1 MIEITA
7 EEIVKMAMDR
17 DSDLAEVYMKSSR
30 GISAEAKN
38 GNVEALEVSE
48 ERGISL
54 KVIRNGK
61 LGFSYTTDSDGIV
74 NMVDEAVRAAQWTG
88 ADEYIDIPGLAS
100 PEDVLIFDEN
110 IKNIKEDDVI
120 KDALLLEESALAFDE
135 QIKRVRKAEA
145 GAGTAITTIVNS
157 KGINVTYESS
167 YCSAYLTA
175 LAEDS
180 AGDSQMGWDYT
191 GSRRLSDID
200 IKHVGEEAARRAI
213 ELLGSRKISAMKV
226 PVILRP
232 SVAGEFLDILSASI
246 SAEAVQKQRS
256 FLAGKAGQKIIS
268 PLVEIIDDG
277 RMGWH
282 IGTRPVDDEGVPS
295 QSKTIISEGVLNG
308 YIHNTY
314 TAKKDGTVSTGNAV
328 RGGFKGLPGV
338 GVTNFYIKP
347 AENGETSGLVKSLSK
362 GIVILGAM
370 GVHTANPVSGDF
382 SIGISGLWIENGE
395 VAYPVKEAIVSGN
408 VLEMFKKVE
417 AVGDDLKFYGSTG
430 SPSLL
435 IGEMDISA

>member
-1 MIEITA
+1 MKEITA
-7 EEIVKMAMDR
+7 EEIIKMAIDKG
-17 DSDLAEVYMKSSR
+17 SDLAEVYMKSSR
-30 GISAEAKN
+30 GMSAEAKD
-38 GNVEALEVSE
+38 GAVEALEVSE
-48 ERGISL
+48 DRGISL

-61 LGFSYTTDSDGIV
+61 LGFSFTTDPDDIGK
-74 NMVDEAVRAAQWTG
+74 MVDEAVQAAEWTG
-88 ADEYIDIPGLAS
+88 IDEFMDIPELLI
-100 PEDVLIFDEN
+100 PEDVMIFDEK

-120 KDALLLEESALAFDE
+120 KDALLLEEAAISFDE
-135 QIKRVRKAEA
+135 KIKRVRKAEA
-145 GAGTAITTIVNS
+145 GAGTARITIANS
-157 KGINVTYESS
+157 RGVNVTYESS
-167 YCSAYLTA
+167 YYSAYLTA
-175 LAEDS
+175 LAEDGN
-180 AGDSQMGWDYT
+180 GDSQMGWDYS

-200 IKHVGEEAARRAI
+200 VKLVGMEAARRSM
-213 ELLGSRKISAMKV
+213 ELLGSRKISAVKA
-226 PVILRP
+226 PVILSP

-282 IGTRPVDDEGVPS
+282 IGTRPVDDEGVPTKT
-295 QSKTIISEGVLNG
+295 KTIISEGVLNG

-314 TAKKDGTVSTGNAV
+314 TAKKDGTSSTGNAV

-338 GVTNFYIKP
+338 GVMNFYIKP
-347 AENGETSGLVKSLSK
+347 SESSSADGLVKSLSK
-362 GIVILGAM
+362 GIVVLGAM

-408 VLEMFKKVE
+408 VLELFKKVE
-417 AVGDDLKFYGSTG
+417 AVGNDLKLYGSTG